1 MLSRE
6 GIDKLWMKSKD
17 IYEFARLIEAHTSST
32 APKSMSWYMDENEIK
47 EFTDGGQ
54 MNKHTLAEP
63 EKANQC
69 GETCERAK
77 LCAVCANGLA
87 QPKQKPVY
95 QISLTN
101 GPAKA
106 AWIDVDEATYYSAK
120 MDATYMARCLYA
132 APPARKPLMDEEV
145 DKIIA
150 EHVTITD
157 QHLLA
162 AVYMAIREVEQAHGI
177 GGE

>member
-1 MLSRE
+1 MSKQRE
-6 GIDKLWMKSKD
+6 ALKIALEVLDSKHNFNSAEWRVLHYRAFQV
-17 IYEFARLIEAHTSST
+17 IREA
-32 APKSMSWYMDENEIK
+32 
-47 EFTDGGQ
+47 
-54 MNKHTLAEP
+54 LAEP

-87 QPKQKPVY
+87 EPKQKPVY

-106 AWIDVDEATYYSAK
+106 AWIDVDEVTYYSAK

-132 APPARKPLMDEEV
+132 APPARKPLTDEQIDAAWRSV
-145 DKIIA
+145 DYTQPYEGFRIA
-150 EHVTITD
+150 I
-157 QHLLA
+157 A
-162 AVYMAIREVEQAHGI
+162 RAIERAHGI
-177 GGE
+177 TE